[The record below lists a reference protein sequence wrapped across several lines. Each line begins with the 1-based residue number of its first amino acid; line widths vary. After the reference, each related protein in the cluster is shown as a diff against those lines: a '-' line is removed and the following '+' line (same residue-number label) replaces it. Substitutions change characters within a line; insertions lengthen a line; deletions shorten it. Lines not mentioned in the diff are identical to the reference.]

1 MNRET
6 FLQELSYHLSALPKE
21 ERNDILNDYNEY
33 FENGL
38 LEGKSESE
46 ISENL
51 GSPEMIAKELNIS
64 NTFAK
69 VEDKMTVS
77 NVMGAIGLT
86 IGLSFLNFIIV
97 LGPALAI
104 AGILL
109 GGWGASIAFILSP
122 FLQLIG
128 IILGFNQAYAFE
140 IFISI
145 ALSGLGILL
154 LIAMYY
160 VTLFSS
166 KVFIKYCKW
175 NVSVVKGGMK
185 HA

>member
-6 FLQELSYHLSALPKE
+6 FLQQLSDQLRALPVE

-33 FENGL
+33 FENGI
-38 LEGKSESE
+38 LEGKTESE

-51 GSPEMIAKELNIS
+51 GSPAIIAKELNIS

-69 VEDKMTVS
+69 VEHKMTFS
-77 NVMGAIGLT
+77 NVFSAVGVT
-86 IGLSFLNFIIV
+86 IGLSFLNLIFV
-97 LGPALAI
+97 LGPALGI
-104 AGILL
+104 AGTLL
-109 GGWGASIAFILSP
+109 GGWCASIAFILSP
-122 FLQLIG
+122 ILQLIS

-140 IFISI
+140 IFLTIG
-145 ALSGLGILL
+145 LSGLGILL

-160 VTLFSS
+160 ITIFSS